1 MHVVDFTTLDLQRI
15 PPYHFLH
22 SHNHPLIQKSVQ
34 THHTAKAAPSR
45 YPLSSASRQ
54 ANNYHQNTPK
64 NYQQNTPP
72 PRPPPPPPTTPTPP
86 MTLLPLP
93 PLLLLWYSDTLRLW
107 YYTYYESNDTVFAL
121 VLCCVCIL
129 STLAFPFCPP
139 SSFSLLENFNDPSQS
154 LLVHSPRFK
163 APKEQD
169 QKTTGQPQHDR

>member
-64 NYQQNTPP
+64 NYQQNTPNHHHHD
-72 PRPPPPPPTTPTPP
+72 RRRH
-86 MTLLPLP
+86 LLLL
-93 PLLLLWYSDTLRLW
+93 LLLLWPCYHYHHYYYFDTLILW
-107 YYTYYESNDTVFAL
+107 YSETMILYILWIKWYCVCSCF
-121 VLCCVCIL
+121 VLCLHFNNACISFL
-129 STLAFPFCPP
+129 SPF
-139 SSFSLLENFNDPSQS
+139 FFFVAWKL
-154 LLVHSPRFK
+154 
-163 APKEQD
+163 
-169 QKTTGQPQHDR
+169 